1 MKKVD
6 YDLLVIDNINITKYR
21 KIIRCNFDSTV
32 HHLKQKL
39 FPTYN
44 SSFAI
49 IFNDEIL
56 TEGMLLKD
64 ILSKHLQNCVIINPI
79 NEPMPD
85 QIKKPSLQLKQLIED
100 KEQDEL
106 LEPQLDQPQLKKI
119 LDNPNQFSIEQDQ
132 ITPKC
137 CQSCQVK
144 KQILCNYEISMES
157 LLNENVELK
166 NQISELEKQNR
177 ISIYKQKLQQQQ
189 QKQNKK

>member
-21 KIIRCNFDSTV
+21 KIIRCNCDSTV

-39 FPTYN
+39 SPTYN

-85 QIKKPSLQLKQLIED
+85 QIKKPSLQLKQFIKD
-100 KEQDEL
+100 KEQDEF
-106 LEPQLDQPQLKKI
+106 LEPQIDQPQLKKI

-189 QKQNKK
+189 QKQYKK